1 MRELT
6 IRDAVAAD
14 LSRLVPIFQELDQ
27 YYSGTAMDAGTV
39 AQRVTAALFSSRPLA
54 YLLLAETSERI
65 LGVLTWNT
73 SFPAAQLGARLA
85 VEDLFVSASARGQ
98 SLGRRLLGA
107 AARKAESLG
116 ITELGWSTESD
127 NLGAQR
133 LYESL
138 GAVRRDGKLVYRAKT
153 NQLTAL

>member
-6 IRDAVAAD
+6 IRDAVAGD
-14 LSRLVPIFQELDQ
+14 LPRLVPIFQELES
-27 YYSGTAMDAGTV
+27 YYSGTVMDIVTV
-39 AQRVTAALFSSRPLA
+39 AQRIESALFGRRPIA
-54 YLLLAETSERI
+54 YLLLAETDARV
-65 LGVLTWNT
+65 LGVLTWNS

-98 SLGRRLLGA
+98 SIGRRLLAA

-138 GAVRRDGKLVYRAKT
+138 GATRRNGKLVYRAKT
-153 NQLTAL
+153 SQLTVL